1 MMSSSAVYN
10 DIHVNTS
17 EDNFLAKR
25 YSLKWCER
33 PDYDYSEAKRQAKCA
48 VVQHFP
54 EQKYIA
60 SRTMMLLT
68 NRLPFLKTKI
78 RMRFKL

>member
-10 DIHVNTS
+10 DIHANTS

-33 PDYDYSEAKRQAKCA
+33 SDYDYSEAKR
-48 VVQHFP
+48 
-54 EQKYIA
+54 
-60 SRTMMLLT
+60 
-68 NRLPFLKTKI
+68 
-78 RMRFKL
+78 